1 MKNNI
6 TISGT
11 TLQDCLVLNNR
22 FANVHMTAEQ
32 LGAEGLKDWNALLD
46 SMHSAAYSIY
56 ALCENNGLTVESNS
70 VDKSA
75 VFSAIH
81 EIFAIIGEI
90 NGHKLVANEEIATL
104 IIGYAGKRAN
114 SDSPELQLCL
124 SRLRNRQR
132 ELADAEK
139 FNGVN
144 PVFIKTV
151 KEEIEKLQEE
161 KSALLASP
169 DNRIKAP
176 TRTTASAFRLE
187 VEHRLA
193 RAISDQQAKSW
204 EELEAEAEAK
214 RKERRAKTA
223 AKKQA
228 KKTES
233 K

>member
-6 TISGT
+6 TISNT
-11 TLQDCLVLNNR
+11 TLQDCIVLNNR
-22 FANVHMTAEQ
+22 FATAHMTAEQ

-46 SMHSAAYSIY
+46 SLHSAAYSVY

-75 VFSAIH
+75 VFSAIR
-81 EIFAIIGEI
+81 EIFAIIGEV
-90 NGHKLVANEEIATL
+90 NGHKLIANEELATL

-139 FNGVN
+139 YNGVN
-144 PVFIKTV
+144 PDFIKMV
-151 KEEIEKLQEE
+151 KEEIEKLDEE
-161 KSALLASP
+161 KSALLAQP
-169 DNRIKAP
+169 DNRIKKP
-176 TRTTASAFRLE
+176 TRTSTSAFRLE

-193 RAISDQQAKSW
+193 RAISDQKAKSW

-214 RKERRAKTA
+214 RKERRAKT
-223 AKKQA
+223 KEKQA
-228 KKTES
+228 QKKS
-233 K
+233 AK

>member
-1 MKNNI
+1 MNNNI

-22 FANVHMTAEQ
+22 FANVRITANQ

-46 SMHSAAYSIY
+46 GLHSAAYSVY
-56 ALCENNGLTVESNS
+56 VLCENNGLTVESNS

-75 VFSAIH
+75 VFSAIR
-81 EIFAIIGEI
+81 EIFAIIGEV
-90 NGHKLVANEEIATL
+90 NGHKLIANEELATL

-139 FNGVN
+139 YNGVN
-144 PVFIKTV
+144 PDFIKMV
-151 KEEIEKLQEE
+151 KEEIEKLDEE
-161 KSALLASP
+161 KSALLAQP
-169 DNRIKAP
+169 DNRIKKA
-176 TRTTASAFRLE
+176 TRTTTSAFRLE
-187 VEHRLA
+187 VEHRIA
-193 RAISDQQAKSW
+193 RAISAQKAKSW

-214 RKERRAKTA
+214 RKERRAKT
-223 AKKQA
+223 KEKQA
-228 KKTES
+228 QKKST